1 MAMQAVE
8 SGLVG
13 SDIDTEQ
20 MVARTLRAR
29 RFQTFLRVAL
39 GAGFPALLLL
49 IWENAAH
56 AGLIDVRFFP
66 APTVIGA
73 AMWEFLTNPA
83 ERAILAQHVGATLS
97 RLAIGYG
104 IGATA
109 GITLGVIMGLNAPTR
124 FAVAPLLYG
133 IFPVP
138 KIAIYPLMIV
148 IFGIGDTS
156 STALVTLGVFFMTC
170 INTLSGVLYTNSI
183 YRDVAKAFVMPPL
196 TRWFGVIIPS
206 AAPPIITGMRLALG
220 QALIL
225 VISSEFV
232 SSNSGL
238 GRFIWDSW
246 QVLNIPQLFT
256 GLAVVLLFGTT
267 AALIGN
273 IAERALIPWANR

>member
-1 MAMQAVE
+1 MAMQALE
-8 SGLVG
+8 GGLTG
-13 SDIDTEQ
+13 GDPETEQ

-29 RFQTFLRVAL
+29 RFQTFLRIAL

-56 AGLIDVRFFP
+56 ANLIDTRFFP
-66 APTVIGA
+66 PPSEIGA
-73 AMWEFLTNPA
+73 AMWQYLANPV
-83 ERAILAQHVGATLS
+83 ERSILLGHVSATLW
-97 RLAIGYG
+97 RLAIGYF

-109 GITLGVIMGLNAPTR
+109 GIAMGVVMGLNMPTR
-124 FAVAPLLYG
+124 YAIAPLLYG

-138 KIAIYPLMIV
+138 KIAIYPLVIV
-148 IFGIGDTS
+148 IFGIGDIS
-156 STALVTLGVFFMTC
+156 NTALVALGVFFMTC
-170 INTLSGVLYTNSI
+170 INTLSGVLYTNPL
-183 YRDVAKAFVMPPL
+183 YRDIAKAFVMPPL

-206 AAPPIITGMRLALG
+206 AMPPIITGMRLALG

-246 QVLNIPQLFT
+246 QVLNIPQLFM
-256 GLAVVLLFGTT
+256 GLAVVLVFGTI
-267 AALIGN
+267 AALLGN
-273 IAERALIPWANR
+273 IAERTLIPWANR